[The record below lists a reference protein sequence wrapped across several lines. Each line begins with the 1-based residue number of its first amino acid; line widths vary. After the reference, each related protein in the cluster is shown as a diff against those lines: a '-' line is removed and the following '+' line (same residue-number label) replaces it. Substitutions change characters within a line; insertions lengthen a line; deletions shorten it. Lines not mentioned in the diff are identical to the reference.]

1 MIHPLSLQYVEVVR
15 QEIKPNRFNLRLHY
29 NNFPAYNEKYNIV
42 PVKLEICSWS
52 KVKAEELK
60 DELYSLR
67 NYVLNLDPEKSLT
80 LVLYREFEQLKK
92 KQEHDYVSK
101 DTLIKF
107 MQTLSGKVTKKS
119 YRTSPSAYDSRY
131 KFLKQ
136 GQKSKSDI

>member
-1 MIHPLSLQYVEVVR
+1 MFL
-15 QEIKPNRFNLRLHY
+15 
-29 NNFPAYNEKYNIV
+29 
-42 PVKLEICSWS
+42 LEICSWT

-92 KQEHDYVSK
+92 KEEHDYVSK

-107 MQTLSGKVTKKS
+107 MQTLSGKNLLI
-119 YRTSPSAYDSRY
+119 RELLQI
-131 KFLKQ
+131 FQLL
-136 GQKSKSDI
+136 

>member
-1 MIHPLSLQYVEVVR
+1 MFL
-15 QEIKPNRFNLRLHY
+15 
-29 NNFPAYNEKYNIV
+29 
-42 PVKLEICSWS
+42 LEICSWT

-92 KQEHDYVSK
+92 KEEHDYVSK

-107 MQTLSGKVTKKS
+107 MQTLSGKNLLIRELLQILHLLWNEYRKVASINMSGLEAHFIFYKLFMKGKFDVYLLRPFKKKLIS
-119 YRTSPSAYDSRY
+119 
-131 KFLKQ
+131 
-136 GQKSKSDI
+136 

>member
-1 MIHPLSLQYVEVVR
+1 MTKKHLFL
-15 QEIKPNRFNLRLHY
+15 
-29 NNFPAYNEKYNIV
+29 
-42 PVKLEICSWS
+42 LEICSWT

-92 KQEHDYVSK
+92 KEEHDYVSK

-107 MQTLSGKVTKKS
+107 MQTLSGKNLLIRELFHLLWNEYRKVASINMSGLEAHFVFYKLFMKGKFDVYLLRPFKKKLIS
-119 YRTSPSAYDSRY
+119 
-131 KFLKQ
+131 
-136 GQKSKSDI
+136 